1 MPAHRIVLATR
12 NPGKIEEF
20 RRILDE
26 IHSESIELIG
36 LEHFPELADVE
47 ESGETFLENALLKAR
62 TVCMRT
68 GLPAIADDSGLCIDA
83 LDGSPGIFSARWSG
97 IHGDDRANI
106 EKVLMQ
112 LDSVQGRDR
121 SAHFT
126 CVSAFVMPDGSETSA
141 QGILEGHILAAPIG
155 DHGFGYDPIFLPM
168 GSALS
173 LAQLDAREKDEI
185 SHRGQSLRAI
195 APRVAA
201 MLGTLG

>member
-12 NPGKIEEF
+12 NAGKIAEF

-26 IHSESIELIG
+26 IHSESIELVG
-36 LEHFPELADVE
+36 LEHFPELEDVE
-47 ESGETFLENALLKAR
+47 ESGDTFLENALLKAR
-62 TVCMRT
+62 TVCMQT
-68 GLPAIADDSGLCIDA
+68 GLPAIADDSGLCVDA

-97 IHGDDRANI
+97 IHGNDQANI
-106 EKVLMQ
+106 EKVLIQ
-112 LDSVQGRDR
+112 LESVQGRDR

-141 QGILEGHILAAPIG
+141 EGILEGHILAAPIG
-155 DHGFGYDPIFLPM
+155 DHGFGYDPIFLPL
-168 GSALS
+168 GSTRS
-173 LAQLDAREKDEI
+173 LAQLDARQKDEI

-195 APRVAA
+195 APRVAV

>member
-12 NPGKIEEF
+12 NAGKIEEF

-26 IHSESIELIG
+26 IHSESIDLVG
-36 LEHFPELADVE
+36 LEHFPELEDVE

-62 TVCMRT
+62 TVCMQT

-112 LDSVQGRDR
+112 LDSVQPRDR

-126 CVSAFVMPDGSETSA
+126 CVSAFVMPNGSETSA
-141 QGILEGHILAAPIG
+141 QGILEGRILAAPIG
-155 DHGFGYDPIFLPM
+155 DHGFGYDPIFLPL

-173 LAQLDAREKDEI
+173 LAELDAREKDKI

>member
-12 NPGKIEEF
+12 NAGKIKEF

-26 IHSESIELIG
+26 IHSESIDLVG
-36 LEHFPELADVE
+36 LEHFPELEDVE

-62 TVCMRT
+62 TVCAQT

-83 LDGSPGIFSARWSG
+83 LNGSPGIFSARWSG
-97 IHGDDRANI
+97 VHGNDQANI

-112 LDSVQGRDR
+112 LGSVQSCDR

-126 CVSAFVMPDGSETSA
+126 CVSAFVMPDGSEATA
-141 QGILEGHILAAPIG
+141 EGILEGHILTAPIG
-155 DHGFGYDPIFLPM
+155 DHGFGYDPIFLPL
-168 GSALS
+168 GSTLS
-173 LAQLDAREKDEI
+173 LAQLDARAKDKM

>member
-1 MPAHRIVLATR
+1 MPAERIVLATR
-12 NPGKIEEF
+12 NAGKIKEF

-26 IHSESIELIG
+26 IHSKSIDLVG
-36 LEHFPELADVE
+36 LEHFPELHDVE
-47 ESGETFLENALLKAR
+47 ETGESFLENALLKAR
-62 TVCMRT
+62 TVCAQT

-83 LDGSPGIFSARWSG
+83 LGGSPGIYSARWSG
-97 IHGDDRANI
+97 VHGNDRANI

-112 LDSVQGRDR
+112 LDSVQGCDR

-126 CVSAFVMPDGSETSA
+126 CVSAFVMPDGSETTA
-141 QGILEGHILAAPIG
+141 EGILEGHILTVPIG
-155 DHGFGYDPIFLPM
+155 DHGFGYDPIFLPL
-168 GSALS
+168 GSTLS
-173 LAQLDAREKDEI
+173 LAQLDARAKDEM

>member
-12 NPGKIEEF
+12 NAGKIEEF

-26 IHSESIELIG
+26 IHSESIDLVG
-36 LEHFPELADVE
+36 LEHFPELEDVA

-62 TVCMRT
+62 TVCMQT

-97 IHGDDRANI
+97 IHGNDQANI

-155 DHGFGYDPIFLPM
+155 DHGFGYDPIFLPL

-173 LAQLDAREKDEI
+173 LAQLDAREKDKI